1 MLKLS
6 MLEKPSVLT
15 CSSLVEAARKARKL
29 SYSPYS
35 HFAVGAAVLDVNGKM
50 TTGTNVENSSFSLAM
65 CAERIALFR
74 AHMEGL
80 DDILAI
86 AVSAGA
92 GIDVKPCG
100 ACLQVIME
108 MAPTTWLV
116 LDDGAGGYKSYTIDE
131 LYPHPFRLKE
141 QH

>member
-6 MLEKPSVLT
+6 MLEKPSVVLCT
-15 CSSLVEAARKARKL
+15 SLVETARKAREL

-35 HFAVGAAVLDVNGKM
+35 LFAVGAAVLDVNGRM
-50 TTGTNVENSSFSLAM
+50 TTGTNIENSSFSLAM

-80 DDILAI
+80 DTILAI
-86 AVSAGA
+86 AVSAGV
-92 GIDVKPCG
+92 GINVKPCG
-100 ACLQVIME
+100 ACLQVITE
-108 MAPTTWLV
+108 LAPTAWLL
-116 LDDGAGGYKSYTIDE
+116 LDDGAGGYNAYTIEE

-141 QH
+141 QN